1 MNRPAIRA
9 TIAVGSNLGGRRA
22 HLDAALAALRSERDI
37 RIVERSDWIETRAVG
52 GPPGQ
57 GPYLNGVLEVETT
70 LAPRVLLERLQAI
83 EAREGRDREAGH
95 HAPRTLDLD
104 IILYGDEQIEEP
116 DLIVPHPR
124 CTERV
129 FVLQPMAQLN
139 PDRRIPGADRTVRQC
154 LRELWP

>member
-1 MNRPAIRA
+1 VNEKRVRA
-9 TIAVGSNLGGRRA
+9 VIALGSNLGGRRA
-22 HLDAALAALRSERDI
+22 HLAAALEALRAEPDI
-37 RIVERSDWIETRAVG
+37 TVVAASDWIETRAVG

-57 GPYLNGVLEVETT
+57 GPFLNGAVEVETT
-70 LAPRVLLERLQAI
+70 LDARALLERLQAI
-83 EAREGRDREAGH
+83 ERGEGRERTAH

-104 IILYGDEQIEEP
+104 LILYGDEQIDEP

-129 FVLQPMAQLN
+129 FVLQPMAQID
-139 PDRRIPGADRTVRQC
+139 PDRRIPGEDRTVRQC